1 MKSILVMGGKKL
13 YGEVTIQGSKNTALP
28 ILAATLLIDGV
39 CKIENCP
46 HLMDVDNMLVL
57 MRNLGCRVLVQ
68 DRDIYV
74 DSRELGRKKLE
85 GAQVSGMRSSITLL
99 GALLG
104 RMGYASIGYPGGCVI
119 GERPID
125 LHQSVLEK
133 MDVHFEK
140 NETGLIATTSGLY
153 GNDISF
159 YFPSVGATENVILAA
174 VLAEGKTVIYG
185 AAKEP
190 EIIYLCDFL
199 CKAGAE
205 ICGAGTDCI
214 TITGVKRLYDAN
226 YRIPPDRIVAGT
238 YFMCVMATGGSV
250 LFHRAPM
257 QEMKALTDV
266 LLQMGGEIVETLEG
280 VVVRREQPL
289 KPVHIKTEVYP
300 GFPTDLQSMML
311 VLLTQGTGTGS
322 VEETIFENRF
332 RIVPQLEKMGADII
346 LSQNKAKVAAYP
358 LLLGTTIC
366 AQELRGNAA
375 LVMAGLVAQGETLI
389 ENCEYVQR
397 GYEDIC
403 RDIRLMG
410 GDLKWINIE

>member
-125 LHQSVLEK
+125 LHQSALEK

-159 YFPSVGATENVILAA
+159 Y
-174 VLAEGKTVIYG
+174 
-185 AAKEP
+185 
-190 EIIYLCDFL
+190 
-199 CKAGAE
+199 
-205 ICGAGTDCI
+205 
-214 TITGVKRLYDAN
+214 
-226 YRIPPDRIVAGT
+226 
-238 YFMCVMATGGSV
+238 
-250 LFHRAPM
+250 
-257 QEMKALTDV
+257 
-266 LLQMGGEIVETLEG
+266 
-280 VVVRREQPL
+280 
-289 KPVHIKTEVYP
+289 
-300 GFPTDLQSMML
+300 
-311 VLLTQGTGTGS
+311 
-322 VEETIFENRF
+322 
-332 RIVPQLEKMGADII
+332 
-346 LSQNKAKVAAYP
+346 
-358 LLLGTTIC
+358 
-366 AQELRGNAA
+366 
-375 LVMAGLVAQGETLI
+375 
-389 ENCEYVQR
+389 
-397 GYEDIC
+397 
-403 RDIRLMG
+403 
-410 GDLKWINIE
+410 